1 MFEDVD
7 VVAGVDIDR
16 FVIDVLIKL
25 FVLKLLLFVFMFEQL
40 FALLLFV
47 VFVKLDMVSSE
58 MLLLLVCLEL
68 TDIVGVRKLGD

>member
-1 MFEDVD
+1 MFDNVD
-7 VVAGVDIDR
+7 VGAGVEIDR
-16 FVIDVLIKL
+16 FVIDVLKL
-25 FVLKLLLFVFMFEQL
+25 FVLTLLLLLFMFEQL

-47 VFVKLDMVSSE
+47 VVKLDTVSSE

>member
-1 MFEDVD
+1 
-7 VVAGVDIDR
+7 
-16 FVIDVLIKL
+16 L
-25 FVLKLLLFVFMFEQL
+25 FVLKLLLLVFMFEQL

-47 VFVKLDMVSSE
+47 VLVKLDTVSSE